1 MQGIG
6 CYPDGIYMINSGHG
20 SQPRLA
26 AAYFIVDHGRAAVI
40 DTGGNASVPH
50 ILAALAGLNIAP
62 EVVDW
67 VILTHLHLDH
77 AGGAGSLMCAMPHA
91 RVAVHPGGARHLVD
105 PAALR
110 EKVVAIYGAEQTF
123 RLYGRFTPLDERRI
137 VATRAG
143 MTLPLGERMLRVF
156 DAPGHT
162 RHHIVIWDEVAHAF
176 FTGDA
181 FAVSYREFDVGGR
194 SFVFPATAAGQF
206 DPKAMMDSIERM
218 LAHGPSQMFLAH
230 YGRVAGVER
239 LAGDLCR
246 LIHAQ
251 VELAR
256 AAYGSGIARHV
267 QILAGLDELVRE
279 ECARQRWAVNEEISL
294 NLLRPD
300 LSLNAQGLGMWLDAE
315 QDAAALD
322 AFDALEDDMAEAAV
336 A

>member
-1 MQGIG
+1 MQGVG
-6 CYPDGIYMINSGHG
+6 YYPDGIYMTDSGHG

-26 AAYFIVDHGRAAVI
+26 AAYFIVDRGRAAVI
-40 DTGGNASVPH
+40 DTGSNASVPH

-62 EVVDW
+62 EQVDW
-67 VILTHLHLDH
+67 VILTHLHIDR
-77 AGGAGSLMCAMPHA
+77 AGGAGSLICALPHA
-91 RVAVHPGGARHLVD
+91 RVAVHPSGARHLAD
-105 PAALR
+105 PAALW
-110 EKVVAIYGAEQTF
+110 EKTVAIYGAEQTS
-123 RLYGRFTPLDERRI
+123 RLYGQLTPLDERRI
-137 VATRAG
+137 VATHDG
-143 MTLPLGERMLRVF
+143 MTLPLGERALRVF

-162 RHHIVIWDEVAHAF
+162 RHHIVIWDEVARAF

-181 FAVSYREFDVGGR
+181 FGVSYREFDVGGR
-194 SFVFPATAAGQF
+194 SFVFPSTAPGQF
-206 DPKAMMDSIERM
+206 DPVAMMDSIERM
-218 LAHGPSQMFLAH
+218 LAHGPHQMFLAH

-251 VELAR
+251 VALAR
-256 AAYGSGIARHV
+256 AARGSGIARHV
-267 QILAGLDELVRE
+267 QVLAGLDELVRE

-300 LSLNAQGLGMWLDAE
+300 LDLNAQGLGMWLDAG
-315 QDAAALD
+315 QNAAALD